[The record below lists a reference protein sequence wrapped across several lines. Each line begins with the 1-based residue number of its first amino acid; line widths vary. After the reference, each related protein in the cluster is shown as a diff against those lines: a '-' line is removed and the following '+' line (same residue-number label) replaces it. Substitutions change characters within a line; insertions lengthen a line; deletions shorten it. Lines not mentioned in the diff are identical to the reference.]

1 MDTEQLPLSNEIP
14 TSHSKK
20 RRDREAWNAYMREY
34 IRTHPEY
41 RVRKNAHTKAWRKEN
56 PERSRALKRQSD
68 ARVRARDPEGFKTRH
83 NEASKRH
90 RENKPERLTQKK
102 IRARIFEIL
111 GETCVRCGFNDKRA
125 LWIDHV
131 LGDGAA
137 ERKRLGVYQ
146 VYLKII
152 ATKGKGYQMLCANC
166 QAIKKAENREYR
178 GRKSP

>member
-1 MDTEQLPLSNEIP
+1 
-14 TSHSKK
+14 
-20 RRDREAWNAYMREY
+20 MREY
-34 IRTHPEY
+34 ARMHPEY
-41 RVRKNAHTKAWRKEN
+41 RARRSKRAKAWRKEN
-56 PERSRALKRQSD
+56 PERMRALKRQSD